1 MEPDFRDVIAERV
14 PVASERCRLSDVPE
28 EEERVVHHLEKQ
40 GQCWSYVCGHIF
52 QVSKLARSS
61 TFITTPP
68 PPPQKFMVRG
78 GGGGGG
84 ERAVLRAKPPWDKN
98 FFRTKPDKRGGGG
111 GGGGQSVRT
120 SFEAVLGS
128 NLIAAKTSQEGNLL

>member
-68 PPPQKFMVRG
+68 PPPHKFMVR
-78 GGGGGG
+78 
-84 ERAVLRAKPPWDKN
+84 
-98 FFRTKPDKRGGGG
+98 